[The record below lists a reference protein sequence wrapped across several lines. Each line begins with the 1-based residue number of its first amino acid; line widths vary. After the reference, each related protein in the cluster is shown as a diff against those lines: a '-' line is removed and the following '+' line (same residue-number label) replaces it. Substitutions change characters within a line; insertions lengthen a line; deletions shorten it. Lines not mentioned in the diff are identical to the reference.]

1 LRMKLMVS
9 NVPALYAIH
18 PKDYYAETEIE
29 LKHAYAHQAI
39 GFGNYNNTICRE
51 CPCNWILDQSYIGC
65 YFVSY
70 TSLTYS
76 DAP

>member
-1 LRMKLMVS
+1 MKLMVS

-39 GFGNYNNTICRE
+39 GFGTIIRYVV
-51 CPCNWILDQSYIGC
+51 NVHVIGFLIKAILVAILYHIQ
-65 YFVSY
+65 V
-70 TSLTYS
+70 
-76 DAP
+76 